1 MTLDDLINSMT
12 PQIYEN
18 MKQAIELGRWPDGRK
33 LDAEQRA
40 LCMEAAILFEQ
51 STDMPAEKRIGYMES
66 ACKSQSSD
74 DDEQPLNIQ

>member
-33 LDAEQRA
+33 LDAEQRS
-40 LCMEAAILFEQ
+40 LCLEAAILFEE
-51 STDMPAEKRIGYMES
+51 SSDMPAENRIGYMEA
-66 ACKSQSSD
+66 ACKSTKD
-74 DDEQPLNIQ
+74 DDTQTLTIQ

>member
-1 MTLDDLINSMT
+1 MTLDELIDSMT

-40 LCMEAAILFEQ
+40 HCMEAAIFV
-51 STDMPAEKRIGYMES
+51 
-66 ACKSQSSD
+66 
-74 DDEQPLNIQ
+74 

>member
-1 MTLDDLINSMT
+1 MTLDELIDSMT

-40 LCMEAAILFEQ
+40 HCMEAAILFEQ
-51 STDMPAEKRIGYMES
+51 KTGMPAEKRIGYMES
-66 ACKSQSSD
+66 ACKSKSSD

>member
-40 LCMEAAILFEQ
+40 LCLEAAILFEE
-51 STDMPAEKRIGYMES
+51 SSDMPAENRIGYMEA
-66 ACKSQSSD
+66 ACKSTKD
-74 DDEQPLNIQ
+74 DDTQTLTIQ

>member
-40 LCMEAAILFEQ
+40 LCLEAAILFEE
-51 STDMPAEKRIGYMES
+51 SSNMPAENRIGYMEA
-66 ACKSQSSD
+66 ACKSTKD
-74 DDEQPLNIQ
+74 DDTQTLTIQ